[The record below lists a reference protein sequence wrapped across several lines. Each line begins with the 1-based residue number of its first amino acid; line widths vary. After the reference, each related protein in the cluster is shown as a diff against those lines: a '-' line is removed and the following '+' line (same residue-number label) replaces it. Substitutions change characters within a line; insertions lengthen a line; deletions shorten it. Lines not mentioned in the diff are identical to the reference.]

1 MKCKI
6 TTVNIP
12 LNLTNISVLDG
23 KDNLN
28 IVLKKVS
35 GVDSTHEIYNS
46 GVSQMMVTKIL

>member
-46 GVSQMMVTKIL
+46 GVSQITVTKIL